1 MAGEVLEY
9 GQDDFLNRFGRRN
22 YWLYLLIV
30 LISVGGSPF
39 GDMAVFV
46 PTLAMKLNA
55 PSWIVALPTVVDYS
69 IAFVPILLMG
79 WLMGPAVSRTKVY
92 SWSVAG
98 MYVPILV
105 LGAALFL
112 APSERVLVIVF
123 CLTVIVYSLGLG
135 VTILPC
141 WDL

>member
-30 LISVGGSPF
+30 LVSLGGSPF

-46 PTLAMKLNA
+46 PTLAMKLKA

-69 IAFVPILLMG
+69 LAYVPIVLLG
-79 WLMGPAVSRTKVY
+79 WLMGPGTSRTKVY
-92 SWSVAG
+92 SWSVAATSR
-98 MYVPILV
+98 PLV
-105 LGAALFL
+105 AL
-112 APSERVLVIVF
+112 
-123 CLTVIVYSLGLG
+123 
-135 VTILPC
+135 
-141 WDL
+141 